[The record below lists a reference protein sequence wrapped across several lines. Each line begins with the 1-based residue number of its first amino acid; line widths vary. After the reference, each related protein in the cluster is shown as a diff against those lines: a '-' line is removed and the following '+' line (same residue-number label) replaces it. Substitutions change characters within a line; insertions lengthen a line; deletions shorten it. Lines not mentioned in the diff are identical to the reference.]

1 MMLDKRDIIPCT
13 LSSVAI
19 TGEGMVMIMMMMITR
34 EGMMMID
41 RLLLKPTYPD
51 IYFL

>member
-1 MMLDKRDIIPCT
+1 MMLDKRDIIPST

-19 TGEGMVMIMMMMITR
+19 TREGMMMIMMMMITG

-41 RLLLKPTYPD
+41 RLL
-51 IYFL
+51 F